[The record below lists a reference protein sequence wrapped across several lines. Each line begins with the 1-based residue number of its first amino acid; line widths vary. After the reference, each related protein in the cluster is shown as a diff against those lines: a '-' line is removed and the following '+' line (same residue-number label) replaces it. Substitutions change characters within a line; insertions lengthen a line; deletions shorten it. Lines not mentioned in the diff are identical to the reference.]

1 MRDHTGAELAERI
14 QNTRAGITNSHT
26 NCHGTHINPETSEG
40 NSKLLHR
47 YLCQKRPRTARVLL
61 LFFYLNSQ
69 YQTGNKP
76 NYMEANKGMLRMR
89 HWGGCYF
96 KWKILIPGGT
106 KNRYNENLKR
116 PWYCR
121 LPCWK
126 QLHGEG
132 KTTRKTF
139 YLMYWTNRANRK
151 RPFVICLY
159 ILSVCVG
166 GGGGMSLFLFF

>member
-1 MRDHTGAELAERI
+1 MKKKQQLL
-14 QNTRAGITNSHT
+14 QTRLMNYQI
-26 NCHGTHINPETSEG
+26 
-40 NSKLLHR
+40 
-47 YLCQKRPRTARVLL
+47 VVVV
-61 LFFYLNSQ
+61 FYLNSQ

-76 NYMEANKGMLRMR
+76 NYMEANKRMLRMR

-106 KNRYNENLKR
+106 TNRYNENLKR

-132 KTTRKTF
+132 KTTRKTL

-159 ILSVCVG
+159 ISLESRVAKMEKSDASALSVVPYRLD
-166 GGGGMSLFLFF
+166 SLRLQWPATW

>member
-1 MRDHTGAELAERI
+1 MRTI
-14 QNTRAGITNSHT
+14 I
-26 NCHGTHINPETSEG
+26 IMM
-40 NSKLLHR
+40 
-47 YLCQKRPRTARVLL
+47 VVVVVVV
-61 LFFYLNSQ
+61 FYLNSQ

-76 NYMEANKGMLRMR
+76 NYMEANKRMLRMR

-106 KNRYNENLKR
+106 TNRYNENLKR

-159 ILSVCVG
+159 ILSVCVCVG
-166 GGGGMSLFLFF
+166 GGGHVTVSLLLKTFMD

>member
-1 MRDHTGAELAERI
+1 MSVLPFPGTGA
-14 QNTRAGITNSHT
+14 
-26 NCHGTHINPETSEG
+26 
-40 NSKLLHR
+40 
-47 YLCQKRPRTARVLL
+47 VVVVVVV
-61 LFFYLNSQ
+61 FYLNSQ

-139 YLMYWTNRANRK
+139 YLMYWTNSADSADHGRSSSSSYYTDGN
-151 RPFVICLY
+151 
-159 ILSVCVG
+159 
-166 GGGGMSLFLFF
+166 

>member
-1 MRDHTGAELAERI
+1 
-14 QNTRAGITNSHT
+14 
-26 NCHGTHINPETSEG
+26 
-40 NSKLLHR
+40 
-47 YLCQKRPRTARVLL
+47 
-61 LFFYLNSQ
+61 
-69 YQTGNKP
+69 
-76 NYMEANKGMLRMR
+76 MEANKRMLRMR

-106 KNRYNENLKR
+106 TNRYNENLKR

-132 KTTRKTF
+132 KTTRKTLN
-139 YLMYWTNRANRK
+139 LMYWTNRANRK

-159 ILSVCVG
+159 ILSVCVWG
-166 GGGGMSLFLFF
+166 GGACHCFSSFKNVYGLRVYGYTAAAKSATALQERTLAGRVFHSAGPRKNGRRVPVFVLASGRMSPALA